1 MGPIEA
7 LERVAYLQDR
17 GLLSSRKTEAFLHAA
32 EVLRALPEDEVHRRI
47 GNGTLTDLPGI
58 GSSTAEVATQAA
70 AEREMYKLIDEK
82 VRKGYVE
89 TPRPPQ

>member
-32 EVLRALPEDEVHRRI
+32 EVLRALPDDELHRRI

-58 GSSTAEVATQAA
+58 GSSF
-70 AEREMYKLIDEK
+70 
-82 VRKGYVE
+82 
-89 TPRPPQ
+89 TPNLAIAVLCLFHCC